1 MYTRYVFSCAL
12 NDHWSYAPFLFD
24 RQVRGME
31 GRKRAGLMLMEFWM
45 EEEENRRKAEEFKI
59 RR

>member
-1 MYTRYVFSCAL
+1 MFFRVRSTIIGPMPLFS
-12 NDHWSYAPFLFD
+12 FD